1 MMRPLLAA
9 ALASSTVLLVT
20 ADQTGPR
27 RDGSFKVVSGQ
38 LLTPAG
44 SRELLND
51 TLQST
56 VLSPD
61 GKALAVVSGGSQA
74 HQLYLLDATT
84 GKTQKTISLGRSQ
97 SSGLAWS
104 PDGKYVYVPGGASN
118 LVHIVTAATGERRD
132 LTLPGEGVFQL
143 GLALSSDGQS
153 LWVSDLKNNAVH
165 RLSLPMGKVE
175 ATRTLTEEDRPGIL
189 RLSPDGK
196 TLYAALWG
204 AQKVLALDP
213 TTLETRQ
220 SLSVGRH
227 PNALIATADR
237 LFVSCGNDDAV
248 FILDRTSGEVQEKL
262 SLAPITGMPAGVT
275 PSALALSGDGEHLYV
290 ACSDLNAVAVIEVE
304 RKGHSVIQG
313 YIPTAHYPT
322 CVAVQGSQL
331 FIGSAKGLGTGPN
344 AKPRQPDQEIK
355 EIFSYITLL
364 LRGVVQSVAIP
375 DAKQLASYTK
385 QVVKNTPFQPG
396 MVTQPAGAPRRGSSA
411 LPSRLGDP
419 SPIQHVLYIIKENR
433 TYDQV
438 LGDLERGNGE
448 KSLCLFNEEVTPNI
462 HALAREYVTLDNFY
476 ASGEVSVDGH
486 HWSNGAYVT
495 DYMQRTWPAQYGA
508 KGAPPGRGADS
519 GDPLFA
525 TPNGRIWDLCARAN
539 LSFRTFYYHTSKN
552 RSEEW
557 AAARA
562 RGERD
567 YVAADIFLKELAEW
581 EKSGQLPR
589 FCVMALSE
597 DHTRGTTPG
606 AFTPKA
612 AVASNDLAVGKIVEA
627 CSKSKFWSKMAI
639 FIVED
644 DAQNGPDHIDA
655 HRTVALAI
663 SPYTRLGKVDST
675 FYNTCSLLRSMELIL
690 GLPPMSAFD
699 AGATPLY
706 ASFGNKPD
714 PTPFVCRPARIDLQ
728 AKNPPRGA
736 GAAAS
741 LTLNLTE
748 PDQLSVQDEDTL
760 NRVLWHAIKGEK
772 TPYPGIVRR
781 PRFLPSGQPLQAMDD
796 DD

>member
-1 MMRPLLAA
+1 MRPLLAA
-9 ALASSTVLLVT
+9 TTLMATTLVVVT

-27 RDGSFKVVSGQ
+27 KDGSIKVVTGQ
-38 LLTPAG
+38 ALTPAG
-44 SRELLND
+44 SLELLND
-51 TLQST
+51 TLQSA
-56 VLSPD
+56 VPSPD
-61 GKALAVVSGGSQA
+61 GKTLAVVSGGSQA
-74 HQLYLLDATT
+74 HNLYLLDVVT
-84 GKTQKTISLGRSQ
+84 GKKQKTISLGRAQ

-104 PDGKYVYVPGGASN
+104 PDGKTLYVPGGASSS
-118 LVHIVTAATGERRD
+118 LHVVALESGERTD
-132 LTLPGEGVFQL
+132 LTLPGEGVFQS
-143 GLALSSDGQS
+143 GLALSGNGKT
-153 LWVSDLKNNAVH
+153 LWVADLKNNAVH
-165 RLSLPMGKVE
+165 RLSLPSGTVE
-175 ATRTLTEEDRPGIL
+175 ATRTLDAADRPGCL
-189 RLSPDGK
+189 RLAPDGK
-196 TLYAALWG
+196 TLYVALWG
-204 AQKVLALDP
+204 AEKVLALEP
-213 TTLETRQ
+213 ESLETRQ
-220 SLSVGRH
+220 ALSVGRH
-227 PNALIATADR
+227 PNDLVATRDR

-248 FILDRTSGEVQEKL
+248 FVLDRVTGELQEKL
-262 SLAPITGMPAGVT
+262 LLKPITGMPAGAT
-275 PSALALSGDGEHLYV
+275 PSSLALSADGEHLYV

-304 RKGHSVIQG
+304 EKKHSVIKG

-322 CVAVQGSQL
+322 AVAVLDKQL
-331 FIGSAKGLGTGPN
+331 FIASTKGVGTGPN
-344 AKPRQPDQEIK
+344 AKPRQPDEEIK

-364 LRGVVQSVAIP
+364 LKGVVQSVAVP
-375 DAKQLASYTK
+375 DAKQLARYTQ
-385 QVVKNTPFQPG
+385 QVVKNTPFKPG
-396 MVTQPAGAPRRGSSA
+396 MVDKPAGAPRRGSSA
-411 LPSRLGDP
+411 IPSQLGDS

-438 LGDLERGNGE
+438 LGDLEKGNGE
-448 KSLCLFNEEVTPNI
+448 KSLCLFGEEVTPNI

-508 KGAPPGRGADS
+508 KGAPPGRGADY
-519 GDPLFA
+519 GDALYA

-539 LSFRTFYYHTSKN
+539 LPFRTFYYHTNKN
-552 RSEEW
+552 QSEAW

-562 RGERD
+562 RNERD
-567 YVAADIFLKELAEW
+567 YVAADIFIKELAEW
-581 EKSGQLPR
+581 EKSGEMPR

-612 AVASNDLAVGKIVEA
+612 AVASNDLGVGKIVEA
-627 CSKSKFWSKMAI
+627 VSKSRFWSKTAI

-714 PTPFVCRPARIDLQ
+714 TTPFVCRPAKIDLQ
-728 AKNPPRGA
+728 AKNPARA
-736 GAAAS
+736 TGAAAS
-741 LTLNLTE
+741 LTLRLSE

-760 NRVLWHAIKGEK
+760 NRVLWHAVKGEK
-772 TPYPGIVRR
+772 VPYPGIVRR
-781 PRFLPSGQPLQAMDD
+781 PRFLPNGQPLRVTDED
-796 DD
+796 